1 MINFVIGTVFG
12 IILATVGLSG
22 IAKVVDKGVDQT
34 KVIIQENVK

>member
-1 MINFVIGTVFG
+1 MINFVIGTIFG